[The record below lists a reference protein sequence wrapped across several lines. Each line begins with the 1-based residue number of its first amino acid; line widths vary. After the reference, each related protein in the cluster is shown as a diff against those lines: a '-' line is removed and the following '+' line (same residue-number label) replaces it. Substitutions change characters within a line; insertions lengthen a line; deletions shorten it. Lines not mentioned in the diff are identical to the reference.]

1 MSTCVTGNIDLH
13 SRDTVRTCARASRRK
28 VIVHGGKREYAL
40 HKTRPP
46 SRLLAPL
53 YSATRT
59 HAVLVSPIPLPY
71 VTPYSPPRLPTRLL
85 LFLRLLIL
93 PTLQLSAGEKL
104 YSPLEKWPLV
114 ECATEL
120 AAVRIGALASP
131 REIVTSN
138 QANLRARGERER
150 ETCYVR
156 GLQRT
161 RPGNNSTAPLAPQ
174 R

>member
-71 VTPYSPPRLPTRLL
+71 VTPYSPPRLFSNTAAALPPPPHPADS
-85 LFLRLLIL
+85 
-93 PTLQLSAGEKL
+93 PTLRRREVVQSA
-104 YSPLEKWPLV
+104 
-114 ECATEL
+114 
-120 AAVRIGALASP
+120 
-131 REIVTSN
+131 
-138 QANLRARGERER
+138 
-150 ETCYVR
+150 
-156 GLQRT
+156 
-161 RPGNNSTAPLAPQ
+161 
-174 R
+174 

>member
-1 MSTCVTGNIDLH
+1 MTPCAL
-13 SRDTVRTCARASRRK
+13 ARARHAVRLLFTEE
-28 VIVHGGKREYAL
+28 RESMRCI
-40 HKTRPP
+40 KPRPP

-53 YSATRT
+53 YSATHTHT
-59 HAVLVSPIPLPY
+59 HAMLVSPIPLPY

-138 QANLRARGERER
+138 KANLRARGSEGRKGERER
-150 ETCYVR
+150 RVTLEGCSAH
-156 GLQRT
+156 GLGIIQRL
-161 RPGNNSTAPLAPQ
+161 RWRHNDRSP